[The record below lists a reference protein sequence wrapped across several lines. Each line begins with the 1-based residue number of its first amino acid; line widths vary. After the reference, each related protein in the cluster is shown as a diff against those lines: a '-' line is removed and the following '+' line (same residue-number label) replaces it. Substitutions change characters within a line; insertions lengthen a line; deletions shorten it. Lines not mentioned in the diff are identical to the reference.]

1 MQAVMQELTSPS
13 CSMCAQIAPGKLQ
26 CPPGFATPDWVYL
39 SAQWDAEVAAE
50 QRDTRS
56 QVIKFEASDI
66 DVGHDDFE
74 HLDAQTAYDAGHEFG
89 WDNESPKRK
98 VQVDSFHISLLPI
111 SNADYLRFF
120 EESGRPDKLLPGS
133 WVRLSGDENGY
144 GVKVLVSPNVVSLK
158 HAKHW
163 PCMASGCQLQA
174 YAQHVGGRLP
184 SEGELRR
191 YMLDNPVDQIGSNI
205 GFANWHPVP

>member
-1 MQAVMQELTSPS
+1 MQELTSPF

-66 DVGHDDFE
+66 DVGHDDFD
-74 HLDAQTAYDAGHEFG
+74 HQDAQTAYDAGYEFG

-98 VQVDSFHISLLPI
+98 VHVDSFHVSLLPI
-111 SNADYLRFF
+111 SNADYLKFF
-120 EESGRPDKLLPGS
+120 EESGCPDKLLPGS
-133 WVRLSGDENGY
+133 WVRRSGDENGY
-144 GVKVLVSPNVVSLK
+144 GVKVLISPNVVSLE
-158 HAKHW
+158 HAKYW

-191 YMLDNPVDQIGSNI
+191 YMLDHPIDQAGSNI